1 MNILEGWEIFY
12 FKGDF
17 LGMFHVHV
25 QLKGAE
31 KRKIFWDMR
40 FQDSMVSNIHFL
52 KIWFALFIFWLPDI
66 IQIFCTPFGAMDLIL
81 QMKYIP
87 SKFVLNLM
95 EILIIKK
102 SHFFFEAPCMFTKI
116 SNDKRIH
123 CWISRLQWGGILQIT
138 YYEIRKAMQLIQHK

>member
-40 FQDSMVSNIHFL
+40 FQDSMLSNIHFS
-52 KIWFALFIFWLPDI
+52 KI
-66 IQIFCTPFGAMDLIL
+66 
-81 QMKYIP
+81 
-87 SKFVLNLM
+87 
-95 EILIIKK
+95 
-102 SHFFFEAPCMFTKI
+102 
-116 SNDKRIH
+116 
-123 CWISRLQWGGILQIT
+123 
-138 YYEIRKAMQLIQHK
+138 